1 LQIPRLMIA
10 APQGRS
16 GKTTVAI
23 GLCAA
28 LRQMGLKVKP
38 FKKGPDYIDP
48 SWLTAAAGISC
59 GNLDPFMFDHAAL
72 MKGFENTG
80 NGADITVIEAS
91 MGLYDSSNEDG
102 QGSSAWLARQLQAP
116 VILVVNCAR
125 MTRSTAAMVR
135 GYQDFEPGTHIAGVI
150 LNNVGNTRHES
161 TIIKA
166 LERHC
171 GLPVLGALPRDERL
185 GIRERHLGIVPL
197 QEQASAAAMIDR
209 ISSIFKQ
216 HSDIDRILN
225 IARGSVRLLRS
236 ARNDE
241 VNDRK
246 DGSEFV
252 IARNTATKQ
261 SKPRVTIGI
270 LADKA
275 FTFYY
280 PENLQALEQAGA
292 RLAYI
297 DSFKDDRL
305 PEVDALYIGGGFPE
319 LYAEE
324 LETNTGLRQDI
335 KASAESGL
343 PIYAECAGLMYLC
356 NAIIRDGRAFR
367 MCGVIKSDLLIEKK
381 PQGHG
386 YVIAEVARDNAFFG
400 KGSLLRGH
408 EFHHSLLVTTEGLKF
423 AYKVNRGHGVDGH
436 NDGIVYKNVLASY
449 THLHAWGVP
458 DWAGR
463 FVNLA
468 AARQRAGQKL
478 TV

>member
-1 LQIPRLMIA
+1 MQVPRLMIA

-48 SWLTAAAGISC
+48 SWLTAAAGLSC
-59 GNLDPFMFDHAAL
+59 GNLDPFMFDHSAL
-72 MKGFENTG
+72 IKGFENAVS
-80 NGADITVIEAS
+80 GADITVIEAS
-91 MGLYDSSNEDG
+91 MGLYDSSCEDG
-102 QGSSAWLARQLQAP
+102 QGSSAWLARRLQTP
-116 VILVVNCAR
+116 IILVVNCAR

-150 LNNVGNTRHES
+150 LNNVGNARHES
-161 TIIKA
+161 TIVKA

-171 GLPVLGALPRDERL
+171 GLPVLGALPCDERL
-185 GIRERHLGIVPL
+185 SIRERHLGIVPL
-197 QEQASAAAMIDR
+197 QEQAEAAAMIDR

-216 HSDIDRILN
+216 HCDIDRVLS
-225 IARGSVRLLRS
+225 IAREADRLLRS

-241 VNDRK
+241 V
-246 DGSEFV
+246 EAV
-252 IARNTATKQ
+252 IARSAATKQ
-261 SKPRVTIGI
+261 SNTRVTIGV
-270 LADKA
+270 LADKT

-280 PENLQALEQAGA
+280 PENLEALEQAGA
-292 RLAYI
+292 LLTYI

-324 LETNTGLRQDI
+324 LETNSGLRQGI
-335 KASAESGL
+335 KAGVESGL
-343 PIYAECAGLMYLC
+343 PVYAECAGLMYLC
-356 NAIIRDGRAFR
+356 NAIIKDGRAFR
-367 MCGVIKSDLLIEKK
+367 MCGVIKSDILIEKK

-386 YVIAEVARDNAFFG
+386 YVMAEVAGDNAFFG
-400 KGSLLRGH
+400 KGTLLRGH
-408 EFHHSLLVTTEGLKF
+408 EFHHSRLVTTGGLKF
-423 AYKVNRGHGVDGH
+423 AYQVNRGHGVDGH

-468 AARQRAGQKL
+468 AARQRASQKL